1 MHRQALSGAFVALAL
16 LAVAALPGVAAQSS
30 LNVRSVGE
38 IFVDAQGRASGQN
51 LATVIAEGDGAIEGF
66 TSPTLGTE
74 VFESIRVEG
83 FSQVEKIQG
92 VGSSSLTLRGTNAI
106 VSLHDNVHSL
116 VKIHAT
122 APTSIRYTLAPGITA
137 TQEGAHGG
145 IVKLRHE
152 TKGELGHL
160 VALGAEGAASKGE
173 ALQVKPDSIVARVVA
188 GSDVVF
194 VAKPVSLKAPQHQ
207 QALVAALA
215 EGSLASQYVTEFEGS
230 EVATSQVDH
239 APLASIRTSAGAA
252 GGVSTLVRASAHD
265 GMALAY
271 DLAYETLSARNAS
284 DVAVYVDG
292 QLATR
297 AQTPKEVLSY
307 AKNGVAA
314 FHALVESGR
323 SQVLVATPDFGP
335 GGEHRVTISASAQ
348 ASTEPQAQAEESA
361 DDDARVYGGFEYHS
375 NGKLTGDFVTSV
387 LPDGRAQL
395 LGFTALPARTEVF
408 GEIVVDGG
416 AKADFISAGVDTMR
430 LETPK
435 ADLTLVDDVHA
446 TILLA
451 ARAPVDATFTLAS
464 GIRASADGDRIL
476 LLEGPNGPAGALVAT
491 EGASLSRAAS
501 EIRVHLQ
508 SGGSLVY
515 RGAPDQHESEDSVL
529 RALADGEVGA
539 QLLAGS
545 QDGRLATKATSYS
558 EHVIVSMRPEGHGGF
573 VVDYLASD
581 ESAPR
586 AFVLDARGASL
597 LAKSASDVRVS
608 VDGLTASP
616 VASPEEAFDF
626 LGIPRYHASTSQ
638 DGALRII
645 VNTASAV
652 GRTASVSIESIVNE
666 EARAQA
672 RTDAFGAFKLFHDGT
687 AIGSFVTLKAD
698 QSAGAVTGLTM
709 VATGQPVFASL
720 VAGESPYFGVSGD
733 ASSVLALE
741 NREARLEFSDT
752 TSGFSRILATS
763 DTSAAF
769 RLAAGLHAEQR
780 GPEVVELL
788 DAAGAHVG
796 SLVLVGA
803 DGASSLEERGERE
816 VHASLSR
823 GASILFRAHAGIET
837 ELSNAQ
843 RTMINQAIAAG
854 HIAGQ
859 VIIQTQASVEADVGA
874 LEQTART
881 ESEGAAESVAIA
893 AREAYGEVTSAVTAS
908 YGAVSVVTAATK
920 NRVDITVAS
929 TMDAGQ
935 TLLVSLDP
943 ETIPGMAD
951 GKAVIKF
958 DGEVVAQAA
967 SYADIL
973 DPNDDGGAAEYF
985 VLAGEAGTQV
995 LVSIPHFS
1003 VHTVTLEEQT
1013 DHPNSLY
1020 MWATVLL
1027 GTLVLVETALLARN
1041 ARAKKT
1047 LTNQRRL

>member
-16 LAVAALPGVAAQSS
+16 VAMAVLPAAAAQTS

-51 LATVIAEGDGAIEGF
+51 LATVIAEADGAIEGF
-66 TSPTLGTE
+66 TSPTLGAE
-74 VFESIRVEG
+74 VFSHIRVDG

-106 VSLHDNVHSL
+106 VSLHDNIHSL
-116 VKIHAT
+116 VKVHAT
-122 APTSIRYTLAPGITA
+122 QPTTIRYALAPGITA

-145 IVKLRHE
+145 IVKISHE
-152 TKGELGHL
+152 TKGEVGHL
-160 VALGAEGAASKGE
+160 IAVGAEGASSKGE
-173 ALQVKPDSIVARVVA
+173 ALQVTASEVVVRVVG

-194 VAKPVSLKAPQHQ
+194 LAKPVYLTAPQHQ

-239 APLASIRTSAGAA
+239 APLASIRTSAATA
-252 GGVSTLVRASAHD
+252 GSVSTTARSTADD
-265 GMALAY
+265 GMVLAY
-271 DLAYETLSARNAS
+271 DLAYETLPAQTAS
-284 DVAVYVDG
+284 DVSVYVDG

-307 AKNGVAA
+307 AKEGIAA
-314 FHALVESGR
+314 FHAVLQNGR
-323 SQVLVATPDFGP
+323 SQVLASTPGS
-335 GGEHRVTISASAQ
+335 GEHRVTISANAH
-348 ASTEPQAQAEESA
+348 ASTEPQAHAEESA

-387 LPDGRAQL
+387 LPEGRAQL

-416 AKADFISAGVDTMR
+416 APADFVSAGVDTMR
-430 LETPK
+430 LEMPK

-446 TILLA
+446 TLLLA

-464 GIRASADGDRIL
+464 GIRASPEADDVLR
-476 LLEGPNGPAGALVAT
+476 LEGPNGPAGALVVT
-491 EGASLSRAAS
+491 EGARLVHSAS
-501 EIRVHLQ
+501 DITVHLA
-508 SGGSLVY
+508 SGGRLVY
-515 RGAPDQHESEDSVL
+515 RGAPDQHESEGSVL
-529 RALADGEVGA
+529 RAIADGELGA
-539 QLLAGS
+539 QLLAGM
-545 QDGRLATKATSYS
+545 QDGHLATKATSYH
-558 EHVIVSMRPEGHGGF
+558 EGVIVAMRPEGHGGF
-573 VVDYLASD
+573 VVDYLADTD
-581 ESAPR
+581 ETPR
-586 AFVLDARGASL
+586 SFVLDARGASL
-597 LAKSASDVRVS
+597 LAKSASDIRVS
-608 VDGLTASP
+608 VDGITASP
-616 VASPEEAFDF
+616 VETPEEAFDL
-626 LGIPRYHASTSQ
+626 LGFPRYHVSTSS
-638 DGALRII
+638 DGALRLI
-645 VNTASAV
+645 VNTASAA
-652 GRTASVSIESIVNE
+652 GRTASVTIESTLHE

-672 RTDAFGAFKLFHDGT
+672 RTDAFGEFKLFHDGT

-698 QSAGAVTGLTM
+698 QAAGAVTGLTM
-709 VATGQPVFASL
+709 VATDQPVFASL
-720 VAGESPYFGVSGD
+720 VAGESPYFSVSGE
-733 ASSVLALE
+733 AASVLTLE

-780 GPEVVELL
+780 GPEVVEIL
-788 DAAGAHVG
+788 DAAGEHVG

-803 DGASSLEERGERE
+803 HGATSLEERGERE
-816 VHASLSR
+816 VHAQLAS
-823 GASILFRAHAGIET
+823 GASLLFRAHAGIET
-837 ELSNAQ
+837 ELSAAQ

-859 VIIQTQASVEADVGA
+859 VIVQTQASAEADVGA
-874 LEQTART
+874 LEQTARA

-893 AREAYGEVTSAVTAS
+893 AREAYGDVTSAVTAT
-908 YGAVSVVTAATK
+908 YGAVNVVTAATK
-920 NRVDITVAS
+920 SRVDITVAS

-943 ETIPGMAD
+943 DTIPGMAD
-951 GKAVIKF
+951 GDAVIKF

-973 DPNDDGGAAEYF
+973 DPNDDAGAAEYF

-1003 VHTVTLEEQT
+1003 VHAVTLEEKA

-1020 MWATVLL
+1020 MWATILL
-1027 GTLVLVETALLARN
+1027 GTLVLVESALLARN